1 MTLMAIIKHAKKGFD
16 GMYDTKTM
24 IMIGSVTTIVKRL
37 IGKQIQKNSHNIKC
51 VSSFLCQES
60 NYSLSKQKI
69 RKSRIIMSF

>member
-37 IGKQIQKNSHNIKC
+37 IGKQIQKTSHNIKC
-51 VSSFLCQES
+51 VSSVFLMSDIQ
-60 NYSLSKQKI
+60 LF
-69 RKSRIIMSF
+69 IIKTKN